1 MPSLSPGELLSHLV
15 ELFDYRVKEVSY
27 VDEGANL
34 LPFLLTKNLN
44 KRGNVKKEAFEA
56 LLRTEV
62 KNAKQVVDVLK
73 RAEVPEDEQEA
84 VQNVFKVLT
93 GLTKVK
99 SLSKKTLGDALA
111 AAELADLTGEA
122 DANQVRVKKAF
133 DFIADKVAFKITKML
148 EDEDMKT
155 EEDPKM
161 PAGNE
166 KPKEPE
172 GQSEKLF
179 GKDEEEE
186 DTESEKSSDL
196 LEEEDKELK
205 EGGSDPT
212 EEAAEEAEDINKRMG
227 ENDMDLS
234 KLPLTKDGDLD
245 IVALKKSKKLDEGT
259 ISVVKSLYDQ
269 NKSLH
274 KNLDAVNEKLNNEV
288 ELRVDKHYELEAE
301 VFKSLKVEG
310 LKDILKSFGQSC
322 PDDYPKLKSLLAVA
336 SDAMKAPSEQAFSP
350 MGGSRGGVT
359 PSEPQQFYNV
369 CKRKA
374 VEMFKDVPAATAIQ
388 RYWKTDEG
396 RKDYGTYDA
405 MVTNGR

>member
-34 LPFLLTKNLN
+34 LPFLLTKNLH
-44 KRGNVKKEAFEA
+44 KRDDVKKEAFEA

-62 KNAKQVVDVLK
+62 KNAKQVVEVLK

-99 SLSKKTLGDALA
+99 SLSRKTLGDALA
-111 AAELADLTGEA
+111 AAELAEITGEA
-122 DANQVRVKKAF
+122 DEKQLQIKKAF
-133 DFIADKVAFKITKML
+133 DFIADKVAVKINKMIDDEMKK
-148 EDEDMKT
+148 EDDPDMGDANVKS
-155 EEDPKM
+155 P
-161 PAGNE
+161 
-166 KPKEPE
+166 PE
-172 GQSEKLF
+172 GKAEKNF
-179 GKDEEEE
+179 GEEEE
-186 DTESEKSSDL
+186 GDEEKPAEKSSDL

-205 EGGSDPT
+205 EGGSDPS
-212 EEAAEEAEDINKRMG
+212 EEEAEEAEDINKRMG
-227 ENDMDLS
+227 GNDMDLS
-234 KLPLTKDGDLD
+234 KLPLTKEGTLD

-259 ISVVKSLYDQ
+259 ISVVKSLFDQ
-269 NKSLH
+269 NQSLT

-288 ELRVDKHYELEAE
+288 ELRVDKHYELEAD

-310 LKDILKSFGQSC
+310 LKDILKSFGQAC

-336 SDAMKAPSEQAFSP
+336 SDAMKRPEEQAFSP

-374 VEMFKDVPAATAIQ
+374 VEIFKDDPAAVAIQ
-388 RYWKTDEG
+388 KYWKTEEG
-396 RKDYGTYDA
+396 RKDYGTYDQ